1 MLENGIDEWKK
12 TAKAL
17 GLRNAQDAV
26 VEFLKIGE
34 KVLSKEVAENLK
46 LDSFKYLID
55 HAKSLSNE

>member
-1 MLENGIDEWKK
+1 MLEIGIDEWKM
-12 TAKAL
+12 TAKAV